1 MIFLWTILWYVL
13 WLSAYLLRCAL
24 IFLSVCIVFFAFY
37 FISWV
42 QRIRTREV
50 FPPIFSMSDLCRSGF
65 LSHTEHLFCAHSWEC
80 WGYAV
85 SMQCGGCYAI
95 FHLMNKWS
103 LVISLSSRLA
113 LFAHTSI
120 NITSKLTHTHINI
133 TYHQIE
139 NHQQTN

>member
-1 MIFLWTILWYVL
+1 MLICYDVHSFSSQCVSFFLLSILFPEYKE
-13 WLSAYLLRCAL
+13 YEQEK
-24 IFLSVCIVFFAFY
+24 FFPRNFS
-37 FISWV
+37 ISH
-42 QRIRTREV
+42 
-50 FPPIFSMSDLCRSGF
+50 LCRSGF